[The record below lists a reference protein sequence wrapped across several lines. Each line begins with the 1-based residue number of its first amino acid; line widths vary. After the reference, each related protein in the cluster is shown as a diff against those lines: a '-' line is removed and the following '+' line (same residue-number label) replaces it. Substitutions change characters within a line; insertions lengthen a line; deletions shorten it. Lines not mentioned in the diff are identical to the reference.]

1 MKSRLTYVFDAYCG
15 WCYGF
20 AETFRAFVDSH
31 AWEVEVEVVPGGLF
45 VGTRRAPIR
54 QIAHVARA
62 NEAIGSL
69 TGATFGPGYR
79 ALVSEGSFVMDSH
92 EAARGF
98 LALQSCAPGYD
109 VEIAWR
115 MQSAFYVD
123 GKSLSVQETYSDI
136 AAGLEVPPSDVRAA
150 FERTGDEAVDRAFAR
165 ARAFGVAGFPS
176 VFVETPEG
184 PIPIVT
190 GQATRA
196 ELEESFRLAA
206 PGVGACG

>member
-20 AETFRAFVDSH
+20 GETFRAFVDSH
-31 AWEVEVEVVPGGLF
+31 AWEIDVEVVPGGLF
-45 VGTRRAPIR
+45 VGTRRGPIR
-54 QIAHVARA
+54 QIGQVARA
-62 NEAIGSL
+62 NDAIASL
-69 TGATFGPGYR
+69 TGTTFGPGYR
-79 ALVSEGSFVMDSH
+79 ALVADGSFVMDSH

-123 GKSLSVQETYSDI
+123 GKSLSVPETYADI
-136 AAGLEVPPSDVRAA
+136 ATGLEVSPDDVRAA
-150 FERTGDEAVDRAFAR
+150 LERTGDDVVELAYAR
-165 ARAFGVAGFPS
+165 AIAFGVAGFPS
-176 VFVETPEG
+176 VFVETSLG
-184 PIPIVT
+184 PTPIVT

-196 ELEESFRLAA
+196 QLEESFRLAV
-206 PGVGACG
+206 PCVGACG